1 MLSSFASGYIVHKVS
16 QRVSVLNLKRLI
28 HFAEKLSYQFPHLDC
43 EKINDDER
51 LVFSLGA
58 SENLLS
64 DDRPI
69 L

>member
-1 MLSSFASGYIVHKVS
+1 MLSSFARGYIVHKVS

-28 HFAEKLSYQFPHLDC
+28 CFAEKLSYQFPHLDC